1 MGALKVVIS
10 DETEQQFRAT
20 AMAEFGYGKGAL
32 SEAAEALF
40 RTWTSQKQAEEQY
53 RQEAAALGDP
63 IEAISG
69 LLKHVKKTSVELQHE
84 ISRMRGERYARH
96 RR

>member
-1 MGALKVVIS
+1 MKVVIT
-10 DETEQQFRAT
+10 DEVEAQFRQA
-20 AMAEFGYGKGAL
+20 AMAEFGYSKGAL
-32 SEAAEALF
+32 SAAAETIF
-40 RTWTSQKQAEEQY
+40 HTWSSQKQAEEQY

-69 LLKHVKKTSVELQHE
+69 ILKHVKKTSVELQHE
-84 ISRMRGERYARH
+84 ISRRRGERHARH